1 VAGRQYR
8 ATADAQITAPDARR
22 KKTEKDMNIMK
33 LRRSAERR
41 SGAADK
47 QRSEFRRHS
56 RRSANIARQLL
67 ATPLG
72 LSFCF
77 GLGAATGL
85 GASSGKR
92 SKSQSDGEPKAGRI
106 RAVVADA
113 STRLAS
119 AVIVGALMEA
129 GSNNAD
135 SVGES

>member
-1 VAGRQYR
+1 MRIR
-8 ATADAQITAPDARR
+8 
-22 KKTEKDMNIMK
+22 E

-41 SGAADK
+41 SGAAD
-47 QRSEFRRHS
+47 RSRREFRQHS

-85 GASSGKR
+85 ASSSAR
-92 SKSQSDGEPKAGRI
+92 SGKSQSNGEEKTGRI
-106 RAVVADA
+106 KTVVADA

-119 AVIVGALMEA
+119 AIIVGALMKA
-129 GSNNAD
+129 GFDEDNPAENS
-135 SVGES
+135 